1 MIMTLCKSC
10 GKNPAVCADHV
21 LCPVCHFKNN
31 GIADQIEIMMI
42 EEMGKLFQGAIG
54 KDTELITQ
62 LEKLIPIANA
72 QIDRM
77 RRTGKLLD
85 FGMWISEDE

>member
-1 MIMTLCKSC
+1 MIMTLCKAC
-10 GKNPAVCADHV
+10 GKNPAVCSDHV
-21 LCPVCHFKNN
+21 LCSVCHFKNN

-42 EEMGKLFQGAIG
+42 EEMGKLFQSAIG
-54 KDTELITQ
+54 KDPELITQ

-77 RRTGKLLD
+77 RLTGKLIEM
-85 FGMWISEDE
+85 GVWISKDK